1 MTRVKAEYDS
11 RKLAEAAQ
19 AHGFNART
27 LAIESGVS
35 YGTVLTVFR
44 GGRVGATSI
53 RRLCAAIDGLEVADL
68 VIDPTAGRRRRR
80 SSNLSPLTSNR
91 ERSE

>member
-19 AHGFNART
+19 AHGFNALT
-27 LAIESGVS
+27 LSRESGVS

-53 RRLCAAIDGLEVADL
+53 RRLCAAIDGVEVADL
-68 VIDPTAGRRRRR
+68 VIGPYASRRRRR
-80 SSNLSPLTSNR
+80 SSRRSPAASNR